1 MAMPDSSDPNQPGG
15 ALPDAQAGGQ
25 PIVGEA
31 GPPSM
36 SVKAQYLKD
45 LSFENPRAP
54 ASFIDNGQQPQFQVD
69 VNVNAAGL
77 GDHNFE
83 VELSVAARANR
94 GDMVAFVIEA
104 TYAGLFEIRNVPN
117 EHLEAIMLVECPR
130 LLFPFMRQIVSDA
143 TRNGNFPPLMLE
155 PIDFFAIFQRNKA
168 EQARTEAQQA
178 TPASA

>member
-1 MAMPDSSDPNQPGG
+1 MPDSANPNKPNGAPPDGQSGG
-15 ALPDAQAGGQ
+15 PAAS
-25 PIVGEA
+25 GEA

-54 ASFIDNGQQPQFQVD
+54 MSFQETGQQPQFQVD

-77 GDHNFE
+77 GQNNFE
-83 VELSVAARANR
+83 VELSVAARASR
-94 GDMVAFVIEA
+94 GEVVAFVVEA
-104 TYAGLFEIRNVPN
+104 TYAGLFEIRNVPS

-155 PIDFFAIFQRNKA
+155 PIDFFAIYQRNK
-168 EQARTEAQQA
+168 TQQA
-178 TPASA
+178 QSKAAPAPAGA